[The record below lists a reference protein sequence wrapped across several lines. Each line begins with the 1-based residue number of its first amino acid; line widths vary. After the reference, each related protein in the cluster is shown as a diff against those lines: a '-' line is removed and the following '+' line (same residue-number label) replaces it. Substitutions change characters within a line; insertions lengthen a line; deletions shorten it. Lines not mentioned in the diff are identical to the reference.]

1 MPIQNLR
8 KYISKRI
15 IQSEIPILVYLVI
28 LGSMAFLWWWRNY
41 NEELAMN
48 FFAEL
53 FGAAFTLFIIDVL
66 LVRSKTKRWKRV
78 REDIN
83 YLIGRTVN
91 RLRDGISIRAFN
103 FDPQI
108 PEGLNDLQT
117 QLHIREIRSEFLNLA
132 ANSNTKEVLENLN
145 ETELFSEGS
154 YEYFHDKAEEVWKIL
169 NVRYADY
176 LHPEL
181 VSLLLDLH
189 IELKDLDG
197 HIRQYLKA
205 KRFPKDRA
213 FYENIGKNGAA
224 YSLPKIIKLLNNLK
238 EAGYSELASSSK

>member
-1 MPIQNLR
+1 MPIKNLR
-8 KYISKRI
+8 KYLSKRI

-91 RLRDGISIRAFN
+91 RLRDGISIRAYN

-108 PEGLNDLQT
+108 PEGLDAKKT
-117 QLHIREIRSEFLNLA
+117 QSHIREVRSDFLNKTAKFNKEETLA
-132 ANSNTKEVLENLN
+132 HIN
-145 ETELFSEGS
+145 ETELFTESS
-154 YEYFHDKAEEVWKIL
+154 YEYFHEKAEEVWKIL

-205 KRFPKDRA
+205 KRFPKDRV
-213 FYENIGKNGAA
+213 FYENLGKNGAA
-224 YSLPKIIKLLNNLK
+224 FSLPKIVQLLNDLK
-238 EAGYSELASSSK
+238 MAGYSELASSSN